1 MFPECLE
8 DACRVFVLGVVGVCW
23 GGEEWAEAAVQRVEA
38 DERVKAMQGVAVD
51 DGERWP
57 VGREEHGEDA
67 SLTLHERAGFRVI
80 GHRERIGRHW
90 RDVVLL
96 ERRSP
101 TVT

>member
-1 MFPECLE
+1 M
-8 DACRVFVLGVVGVCW
+8 FVLGVVGVCCW
-23 GGEEWAEAAVQRVEA
+23 GGEEWVEAAVQRVEA
-38 DERVKAMQGVAVD
+38 DERVKVVQAVAVAVAVAVD

-80 GHRERIGRHW
+80 GRHHRHW

-96 ERRSP
+96 KCRSP